1 MLFLF
6 CFLNK
11 INPIT
16 KTKLKGDFM
25 KKTFFCFLTFILTF
39 TLVACGGVKTN
50 AIELMG
56 AGDRIHDSYTFANE
70 GVVLSK
76 ENENAYTISG
86 SVFGILEETV
96 KEEFEIAEN
105 VTHVV
110 AIKLTATE
118 SEVIKDEV
126 EIVVN
131 GSEAYDAE
139 HLNGS
144 NYTFIIL
151 EARAGNNVEIKVKWN
166 SKDDFRVY
174 NIKFADDL
182 ELK

>member
-1 MLFLF
+1 
-6 CFLNK
+6 
-11 INPIT
+11 
-16 KTKLKGDFM
+16 M

-50 AIELMG
+50 AVELMG

-76 ENENAYTISG
+76 ETESTYTISG
-86 SVFGILEETV
+86 SVFGISDEVV
-96 KEEFEIAEN
+96 KEEFEIAES

-110 AIKLTATE
+110 AIKLTAIE
-118 SEVIKDEV
+118 SEVVKDEV
-126 EIVVN
+126 EIIVN

-139 HLNGS
+139 HLNSS

-151 EARAGNNVEIKVKWN
+151 EAKAGYNVEIKVKWN
-166 SKDDFRVY
+166 SKDDYKIY

-182 ELK
+182 KLK